1 MKGVEQIIFQNQEGK
16 EFFRSHPGPQTQVLL
31 EQDAFEILFGGQRGG
46 GKSAALIAWLAMG
59 NLSLPAADPCRV
71 SYLNHPKFRALVL
84 RRDATDL
91 KEFVSEA
98 QSFFSHFALVGGKS
112 KDDPPIFKF
121 ESGAVI
127 YTNHLKNEDAFEK
140 YKGWSLHKV
149 GIEELT
155 LIESERSYLKVLG
168 SMRSTYPEIRPQV
181 FATTNPDG
189 NGSPWVRK
197 RFVYVIGAD
206 GKRIPWGKRMRDPV
220 SGMKRIF
227 IPAKL
232 SDNPSLGP
240 DYRAML
246 MMQDEKTRR
255 AWLDGDWDALTGTYF
270 SDFRPNG
277 PYAGE
282 PQEASHVVQADP
294 TRLMYWWP
302 RHIGVD
308 WGHKHNAAA
317 YWVAQNQDTTRLEV
331 YRELVQA
338 GLGSEQLGAKIA
350 NMSIP
355 DLMGQP
361 DLSIPLYLSHDA
373 FAKRDVTKT
382 TAELVQKG
390 LETVLGAGS
399 TVLLGNGSNIG
410 AHDQETI
417 DIAMGFDAQASI
429 IIHPAGRE
437 RVGVWQYLRALLRW
451 LPLMDLGEPNPE
463 YARQLLEQEDGFNKY
478 ERYMAAFVKKAEVL
492 PGILIWDNCPRLIE
506 ALSSAIHDDNKPE
519 DILEDG
525 KLHSN
530 DELDAL
536 RHVLMMMQRLVNS
549 IPYREYMAARM
560 NKASAYSD
568 DPNVMGQIWRKAN
581 ADYQADYG
589 RADTYR
595 LPRASSRARVN

>member
-1 MKGVEQIIFQNQEGK
+1 VPIDQLIFKSKEGR

-31 EQDAFEILFGGQRGG
+31 EQQAFEILFGGQRGG

-59 NLSLPAADPCRV
+59 NLSLPATDPCYA

-98 QSFFSHFALVGGKS
+98 QTFFSNFGLVGGKS

-181 FATTNPDG
+181 FCTTNPDG

-197 RFVYVIGAD
+197 RFVYVIGPD
-206 GKRIPWGKRMRDPV
+206 GRRIPWGTKMRDTL
-220 SGMKRIF
+220 SGMIRVF

-232 SDNPSLGP
+232 SDNPSLGA

-282 PQEASHVVQADP
+282 PETARHVVPADP
-294 TRLMYWWP
+294 ARLMYWWP

-338 GLGSEQLGAKIA
+338 GLGSEQLGARIA
-350 NMSIP
+350 AASIP
-355 DLMGQP
+355 DLVGQP
-361 DLSIPLYLSHDA
+361 EMTIPLYLSHDA
-373 FAKRDVTKT
+373 FAKRDVTRT

-390 LETVLGAGS
+390 LETVLGSGT
-399 TVLLGNGSNIG
+399 TVLLGSGSVVAEQDPEI
-410 AHDQETI
+410 T
-417 DIAMGFDAQASI
+417 DIALGFDRQASI

-437 RVGVWQYLRALLRW
+437 RVGVWQYLRSLLRFT
-451 LPLMDLGEPNPE
+451 PLMDLGTPNAE
-463 YARQLLEQEDGFNKY
+463 YARKLLEEPDGFIKY
-478 ERYMAAFVKKAEVL
+478 EQYLSAFIKKVETL
-492 PGILIWDNCPRLIE
+492 PGILIWDNCPMLIE

-536 RHVLMMMQRLVNS
+536 RHVLMMMQRIQNS
-549 IPYREYMAARM
+549 VPYREYMAARL
-560 NKASAYSD
+560 KRAEGYSD
-568 DPNVMGQIWRKAN
+568 DPNIMGQVWRKAN
-581 ADYQADYG
+581 RDYQSEYAV
-589 RADTYR
+589 ADTVR
-595 LPRASSRARVN
+595 LPRASSRRLN